1 MYTKFESKKERP
13 APVNLKVIEIA
24 RKDLMLCR
32 TSDNLLLVANLML
45 DRNVGSVLVEN
56 DHDVVGI
63 VTKNDLLRAYL
74 SGRPWK
80 ETTADVVM
88 SHPVATCD
96 ADDTIDEALHKFQN
110 TRYSR
115 LAVKD
120 KTGKIVGVAKRKI
133 VERFL
138 LVSAGYDIVRRQM
151 EASIPTRPRA
161 GRPDRRLRKSR
172 IQASEVAEN
181 NHQT

>member
-1 MYTKFESKKERP
+1 M
-13 APVNLKVIEIA
+13 NLKVVEIA
-24 RKDLMLCR
+24 RKDLVLCR
-32 TSDNLLLVANLML
+32 TSDSLSLVANLML
-45 DRNVGSVLVEN
+45 DRNVGSVLVESG
-56 DHDVVGI
+56 HDVVGI

-74 SGRPWK
+74 SGRSWK
-80 ETTADVVM
+80 ETAADVVM

-96 ADDTIDEALHKFQN
+96 ADDTIDEALHKFKN

-120 KTGKIVGVAKRKI
+120 KTGKIVGVVKRKI
-133 VERFL
+133 VERFM

-161 GRPDRRLRKSR
+161 GRSGRKLRRRR
-172 IQASEVAEN
+172 V
-181 NHQT
+181 

>member
-1 MYTKFESKKERP
+1 VK
-13 APVNLKVIEIA
+13 LKVVELA
-24 RKDLMLCR
+24 RKDLVLCSA
-32 TSDNLLLVANLML
+32 SDSLLLVANLML
-45 DRNVGSVLVEN
+45 DRNVGSVLVESG
-56 DHDVVGI
+56 HDVVGI

-74 SGRPWK
+74 SGRSWK
-80 ETTADVVM
+80 ETTAAVLM

-138 LVSAGYDIVRRQM
+138 LVSAGYDMVRRQI
-151 EASIPTRPRA
+151 EANIPTGPRA
-161 GRPDRRLRKSR
+161 KSPRRLRKSR

-181 NHQT
+181 NRQT